1 MHPLNHLIA
10 RATHEEVVRGT
21 GTVLEHIIAGIA
33 VQTVAA
39 AAAVEGVV
47 ARAAVQFAQIV
58 PVSQHIVMVRPKKG
72 HRLDVGIAPNGAVS
86 EANLFQLVVACAV
99 AGEVVAHRHLV
110 GRARQR
116 QDQIVARTGDQ
127 DIARRDVRRELDSI
141 HLAGAAVVVVVDRV
155 LAPATA
161 ETVHVAVGI
170 AAQGVVAGAAFE
182 DVVAGAAVQ
191 AVVALAPP
199 L

>member
-1 MHPLNHLIA
+1 
-10 RATHEEVVRGT
+10 
-21 GTVLEHIIAGIA
+21 
-33 VQTVAA
+33 
-39 AAAVEGVV
+39 
-47 ARAAVQFAQIV
+47 
-58 PVSQHIVMVRPKKG
+58 MVRPKKG

-116 QDQIVARTGDQ
+116 QDQVVARTGDQ

-141 HLAGAAVVVVVDRV
+141 HLAGAAVVVVDRV